1 MASPADYMKTD
12 DDDDD
17 VAAVNSGAKL
27 EEHVPV
33 VEMPCEIVE
42 TTAGTAAAADQGVRQ
57 ILMAPVHGI
66 VKNDGGML
74 QLHAGH
80 NNLQQQQQQNHHHHH
95 HHHHNNHHHLHHQ
108 DLEDGQLTYVYESVV
123 PQELY
128 AEPESPGPSR

>member
-1 MASPADYMKTD
+1 MKTD

-17 VAAVNSGAKL
+17 VAAVNSGVKL

-42 TTAGTAAAADQGVRQ
+42 TTAAAAADQSVRQ
-57 ILMAPVHGI
+57 ILMAPVHGL
-66 VKNDGGML
+66 VKNDGGNGGML
-74 QLHAGH
+74 QQLHAGH
-80 NNLQQQQQQNHHHHH
+80 NNVQQQQQQNHHHHHH

-108 DLEDGQLTYVYESVV
+108 DLEDGPLTYVYESVV